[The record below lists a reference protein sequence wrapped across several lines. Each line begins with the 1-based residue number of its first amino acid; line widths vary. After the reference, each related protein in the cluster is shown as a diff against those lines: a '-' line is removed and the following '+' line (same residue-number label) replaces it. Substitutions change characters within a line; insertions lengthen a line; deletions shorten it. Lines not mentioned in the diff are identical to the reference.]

1 MEPNTESCDQQDE
14 HNSASQERS
23 EKPVNT
29 KSIKK
34 PETTSQRESKQ
45 MERTLPDKQLAP
57 REEDFGI
64 PTSETEYESMV
75 ERMATCG
82 FSRTDLEKILETKKT
97 AFNYH
102 KGVQESGEKKAS

>member
-1 MEPNTESCDQQDE
+1 ME
-14 HNSASQERS
+14 
-23 EKPVNT
+23 K
-29 KSIKK
+29 
-34 PETTSQRESKQ
+34 
-45 MERTLPDKQLAP
+45 TLPDKQSAP

-97 AFNYH
+97 AFN
-102 KGVQESGEKKAS
+102 KATREFRNQEKRKQVEDNKTARKARKDSLSRQTQ